1 MNRVIILSPY
11 KGDISANLAYAWL
24 CVLDSMKR
32 DEAPWASHLFYTE
45 VLRDSDPAQRA
56 KGFECEAAWLRA
68 ADLVAVY
75 TDRGLSSGM
84 LKTLDMMRKDY
95 PWIKTEMR
103 SIK

>member
-11 KGDISANLAYAWL
+11 KGDTEANLLYGWH
-24 CVLDSMKR
+24 CVLDSVQR
-32 DEAPWASHLFYTE
+32 GEAPWASHLFYTV
-45 VLRDSDPAQRA
+45 VLNDSDPVQRA

-84 LKTLDMMRKDY
+84 VKTLDMMRKDY